1 MSAPEEY
8 YDAYWS
14 PSGFS
19 PVDEELGETL
29 RSVLGNVAGSRHRVI
44 DVGCGD
50 GAKGEWLKRQVGGYI
65 GFDVSHAAVEL
76 ARRRG
81 LDARVVSDASEL
93 PLEDGSVE
101 IALCVEVLEHMFDPL
116 AAVVEIHRVL
126 APAGTL
132 VVTVPNVAS
141 WRNRLDLAL
150 LGRWH
155 PGGDE
160 FSVSKPWRDPHLR
173 FFTRRSLQRM
183 LREAGFSNVKVGGVQ
198 DSSLVTRMPGLRRL
212 LRSSAPGRATLT
224 ATKLVP
230 TVAEGL
236 YAIARK

>member
-1 MSAPEEY
+1 
-8 YDAYWS
+8 
-14 PSGFS
+14 
-19 PVDEELGETL
+19 
-29 RSVLGNVAGSRHRVI
+29 
-44 DVGCGD
+44 
-50 GAKGEWLKRQVGGYI
+50 
-65 GFDVSHAAVEL
+65 
-76 ARRRG
+76 
-81 LDARVVSDASEL
+81 
-93 PLEDGSVE
+93 
-101 IALCVEVLEHMFDPL
+101 MFDPL

-155 PGGDE
+155 PGGDDDS
-160 FSVSKPWRDPHLR
+160 SVQAVARSASALFR
-173 FFTRRSLQRM
+173 TRRSLQRM

-212 LRSSAPGRATLT
+212 LRSSAPGPATLT

-236 YAIARK
+236 SAIARK